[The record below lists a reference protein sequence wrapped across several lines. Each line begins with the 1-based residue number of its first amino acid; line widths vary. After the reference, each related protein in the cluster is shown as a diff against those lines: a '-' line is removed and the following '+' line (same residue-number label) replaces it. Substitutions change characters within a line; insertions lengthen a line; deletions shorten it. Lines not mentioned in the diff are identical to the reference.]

1 MASRTPPLQTRSQ
14 FGSYWGVFADS
25 FTSLPNQSGN
35 VLTAA
40 QFVLEAGDTAYST
53 EDRRPCVCVD
63 PGTAGGGDA
72 EWRLSDAGTRFFAN
86 RSVVVAGAGVA
97 TQTLVGVNLSAVP
110 GGITARTLTPGSAVY
125 LERQLRVA
133 FVSAATANAA
143 AGQLLAQAQ
152 WALANETEFV
162 CRIGLGGTAITTGR
176 YICGLFPTVAQQ
188 FFGAT
193 EPSTLLNCVFVGCDS
208 GDANLQLMHNDGALA
223 CTKIDLGAAFA
234 RAANM
239 TIAIRLRI
247 SSGQVRYEIRRL
259 DAAGL
264 AVGTIAANLPADSQ
278 TLTWSWEAHT
288 DGGGVN
294 VATIENLGLN
304 VRPLN

>member
-1 MASRTPPLQTRSQ
+1 MASRTPPLQLRSQ
-14 FGSYWGVFADS
+14 FTPYWGVYADS
-25 FTSLPNQSGN
+25 FVSLPNQSGN
-35 VLTAA
+35 VLPANR
-40 QFVLEAGDTAYST
+40 FVLEAGDVAYST
-53 EDRRPCVCVD
+53 EDARPAVCIN

-72 EWRLSDAGTRFFAN
+72 EWRLSDAGARFFAN
-86 RSVVVAGAGVA
+86 RSVVVAGAGVT
-97 TQTLVGVNLSAVP
+97 TQTLTGMNVNAVP
-110 GGITARTLTPGSAVY
+110 GGITARTFTPASAVY

-143 AGQLLAQAQ
+143 SGQLLAQAQ
-152 WALANETEFV
+152 WALVNQTEFV
-162 CRIGLGGTAITTGR
+162 CRIGLGGTAILTGR

-193 EPSTLLNCVFVGCDS
+193 EPSTLLNCIFVGCDS
-208 GDANLQLMHNDGALA
+208 GDANLQLMHNDGAGV
-223 CTKIDLGAAFA
+223 CTKINLGASFA
-234 RAANM
+234 RAANI
-239 TIAIRLRI
+239 TIQIRFRI

-259 DAAGL
+259 DAAGV
-264 AVGTIAANLPADSQ
+264 AAGTIAANLPANTQ

-294 VATIENLGLN
+294 IATIENLGLN